1 MAGFRWVMKKRKN
14 VEVLKLAVGP
24 EKVLIFDQYV
34 PEKLIWPAQ

>member
-1 MAGFRWVMKKRKN
+1 MKKRKN